1 MSLVWFPLCIRYI
14 CEIQPYEINEH
25 GRNNLCISQFTLLPY
40 IWILNKNDDH
50 HFLKKKKKKGQMSEC
65 WEPGKTGV
73 EKKLKWCF

>member
-50 HFLKKKKKKGQMSEC
+50 HFFFKKKKDKCQNAENQVKPV
-65 WEPGKTGV
+65 WRRN
-73 EKKLKWCF
+73 